1 MERLNRLEESRN
13 EYLRVL
19 GELAVN
25 DEIEIGFYDNSLE
38 TATESERLIAMS
50 EFADPISLEI
60 ICETLG
66 ADLKERVVLDLG
78 AGDSTSLGSKIESMG
93 AKYLP
98 VDSRQESVQKQRL
111 AGFEATQSNA
121 TALDIP
127 DNKVD
132 LLHSRFTFGWLN
144 DEERKMALRESI
156 RVLKNK
162 GSIIVSDY
170 DWSAIEGPEPLMAAA
185 KEAVKLLQNFG
196 FNTVYGREISEDL
209 RILTGDIKHDSGA
222 EILFQPEKRESIY
235 EGTIV
240 GGLAILE
247 LTAESICDFLDQT
260 GDYSIIDSLRE
271 KVSELKEYVINNP
284 DETVKL
290 ADVVTQIIDVKKSSS
305 NSKKQAEATEEISKD
320 PESEYIEGVD
330 YQRIFS
336 ESVKGL
342 EHTFLAKSTRL
353 INEARRV
360 QAESYVSLGLIEP
373 ESVKDKMLSEEIDPS
388 EQVKRSEYVVTTNSD
403 LTKVISC
410 TRIIKPDLNIGIES
424 LPTVKGKAYK
434 FLQHEFIS
442 KHPENIVEISAL
454 AKKPNEGRHDDTI
467 KSLLGLIVHINR
479 QGFDGAVMELRS
491 DKTNLFLSLFGEE
504 NFIVSKEDGL
514 AHAIEL
520 TGVSSSIKYTDIL
533 VDSEGF
539 CQNAYQYAINKIEQ
553 ARSLGKKT
561 PIFPE
566 LIRLAFEN
574 EI

>member
-1 MERLNRLEESRN
+1 MEKMNEAREDYADSLNE
-13 EYLRVL
+13 L
-19 GELAVN
+19 GALAIKN
-25 DEIEIGFYDNSLE
+25 EIEISFYDNSLE
-38 TATESERLIAMS
+38 TNIEAERLIAMS
-50 EFADPISLEI
+50 EFADPISLDAISEVFGRDI
-60 ICETLG
+60 T
-66 ADLKERVVLDLG
+66 DRVIVDLG
-78 AGDSTSLGSKIESMG
+78 AGDSTSLGYAIEGVG
-93 AKYLP
+93 AKYIP
-98 VDSRQESVQKQRL
+98 VDSRQESIMKQQL
-111 AGFEATQSNA
+111 AGFKAVQSNA

-127 DNKVD
+127 DNKAD

-144 DEERKMALRESI
+144 DKERKMALRESV
-156 RVLKNK
+156 RVLKNE
-162 GSIIVSDY
+162 GSIIVADY
-170 DWSAIEGPEPLMAAA
+170 DWSVIEGPQPLMDAA
-185 KEAVKLLQNFG
+185 KEAIKLLQKFG
-196 FNTVYGREISEDL
+196 FNTVYGRELNEDL
-209 RILTGDIKHDSGA
+209 NSLASDIKHNFDT
-222 EILFQPEKRESIY
+222 EIIFRSLKREPIY
-235 EGTIV
+235 EGTIA

-260 GDYSIIDSLRE
+260 GDYGIIDSLRE
-271 KVSELKEYVINNP
+271 KVSELRDYAINNP
-284 DETVKL
+284 NESVKL
-290 ADVVTQIIDVKKSSS
+290 ADVVTQIIDVNKHSFSAE
-305 NSKKQAEATEEISKD
+305 KQVEITREVSEEAS
-320 PESEYIEGVD
+320 SEYIENID
-330 YQRIFS
+330 FQRIFS
-336 ESVKGL
+336 ESAKGF

-360 QAESYVSLGLIEP
+360 QAESYVSLGLVEP
-373 ESVKDKMLSEEIDPS
+373 GSIYNKMLSEEIDPA
-388 EQVKRSEYVVTTNSD
+388 EQVKRSEYVVTMNSD
-403 LTKVISC
+403 STRVISC

-424 LPTVKGKAYK
+424 LPTVKGKVNK
-434 FLQHEFIS
+434 FLQYEFIS
-442 KHPENIVEISAL
+442 KHPESVVEISAL

-467 KSLLGLIVHINR
+467 KSLLGLIVHVNR
-479 QGFDGAVMELRS
+479 EGYNGAVMELRS